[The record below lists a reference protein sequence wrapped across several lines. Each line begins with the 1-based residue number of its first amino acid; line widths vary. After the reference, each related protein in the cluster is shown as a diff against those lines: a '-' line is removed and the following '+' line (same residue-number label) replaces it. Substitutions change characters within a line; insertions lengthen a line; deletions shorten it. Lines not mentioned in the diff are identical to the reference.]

1 MRIIACMIVLFLLIS
16 VANAQSTFRGGIS
29 GTVADPQGA
38 IIAGAVIQAK
48 NAATGLTYSTV
59 SSGAGSYS
67 IQDLPLGD
75 YSVSATFTGFAK
87 VKIDG
92 LRISAGVI
100 FDLPI
105 TMPLAETT
113 TIVEVDAAA
122 LSLDTTS
129 QVQTYTLPREEV
141 QNIPLNGRS
150 FTTIV
155 NFLPGATGTGSVNG
169 RAGIN
174 YMVDG
179 VDNNDP
185 ANNGSAAH
193 QGGVGG
199 IPGTLITIHAIEEI
213 T

>member
-1 MRIIACMIVLFLLIS
+1 MRRIACIIVLFLLSS

-48 NAATGLTYSTV
+48 NAATGLTYATI
-59 SSGAGSYS
+59 SSGAGHYS

-75 YSVSATFTGFAK
+75 YSVSVSFTGFAK

-129 QVQTYTLPREEV
+129 QVQTYTLPRKV
-141 QNIPLNGRS
+141 QNIPLTVGFYSDRKLLTRS
-150 FTTIV
+150 Y
-155 NFLPGATGTGSVNG
+155 G
-169 RAGIN
+169 
-174 YMVDG
+174 Y
-179 VDNNDP
+179 
-185 ANNGSAAH
+185 
-193 QGGVGG
+193 
-199 IPGTLITIHAIEEI
+199 
-213 T
+213 